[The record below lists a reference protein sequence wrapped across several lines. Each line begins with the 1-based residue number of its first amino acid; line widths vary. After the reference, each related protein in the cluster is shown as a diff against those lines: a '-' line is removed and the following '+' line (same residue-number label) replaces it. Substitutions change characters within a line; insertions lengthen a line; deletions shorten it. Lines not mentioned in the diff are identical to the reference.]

1 MKKMM
6 KKVFSVVLV
15 AALICSLAACSK
27 SSGTEKTEETNSVT
41 EQSNETKTTPEE
53 TTLKIYMFNQ
63 PENFD
68 KVLDK
73 FYEETKDTLNIKL
86 DFIFSDASTHREKIP
101 LMMSNQEDADLVFDA
116 FWMNLSMLQSQG
128 AYASLNEY
136 FNNDKYPGL
145 KAAFS
150 SDYLQQVTD
159 KDGNIFA
166 IPFTQAA
173 EDIPVIYLRKD
184 LREKYGMDPIS
195 SNEELMQYYDY
206 VMDDIASGNSDM
218 IAAIGVGGTRAFYYL
233 DLDFYQK
240 RAANVYT
247 IDSTCFGVGM
257 EMEAAVSEDGKTVL
271 GVGTLG
277 DPDEM
282 FADFPAPYNTNTRND
297 RVINSLT
304 KWGSY
309 AQADAQTE
317 TDAKTN
323 LFFTGK
329 VASVEGN
336 ISNYTDMEKA
346 IRDIGGEV
354 EVYVYTDIM
363 RNQEQVVTAPR
374 TAWNFL
380 CVPTQSKKKDQAMQF
395 INWLFERQDNHDL
408 FELGIEGED
417 WKAIGE
423 DAYESLT
430 PANKYSFPGYEMT
443 WNPNFIRTNDSL
455 PEEAKNIVKYQN
467 NPNTYIASAITG
479 FSFDANATPK
489 LKTAIA
495 TVQAVQSD
503 YQPILMLGLMKTPE
517 ATEQTLNEYHDKAVA
532 AGLDVIREAVK
543 TQLQEYLDRINQ

>member
-1 MKKMM
+1 MKNPI
-6 KKVFSVVLV
+6 KKL
-15 AALICSLAACSK
+15 LAATMTAAMALTMTACGA
-27 SSGTEKTEETNSVT
+27 SSSASTASAAGSTAAAK
-41 EQSNETKTTPEE
+41 PEE
-53 TTLKIYMFNQ
+53 TTLKVYMFNQ

-73 FYEETKDTLNIKL
+73 FYAETADTLNIKL

-116 FWMNLSMLQSQG
+116 YWMNLATLQGQG

-136 FNNDKYPGL
+136 FNNDEYAGL
-145 KAAFS
+145 KSAFS
-150 SDYLQQVTD
+150 DSYLKQVTD
-159 KDGNIFA
+159 EDGNIFA

-173 EDIPVIYLRKD
+173 EDIPVIYIRKD
-184 LREKYGMDPIS
+184 LREKYGMEPIT
-195 SNEELMQYYDY
+195 SNDQLQEYYDN
-206 VMDDIASGNSDM
+206 VMADIKAGTLDM
-218 IAAIGVGGTRAFYYL
+218 TAAIGVSGTRAFYYL
-233 DLDFYQK
+233 DLDIYDK
-240 RAANVYT
+240 RAENIYV

-257 EMEAAVSEDGKTVL
+257 EMEAAISDDGKTVL

-277 DPDEM
+277 DPDEA
-282 FADFPAPYNTNTRND
+282 FADFPAPYNTNTRNT
-297 RVINSLT
+297 RVVDSLT

-329 VASVEGN
+329 VASIEGN

-346 IRDIGGEV
+346 ITDIGGEL
-354 EVYVYTDIM
+354 ECYVYTDLM
-363 RNQEQVVTAPR
+363 RNEEQIVTRPQ

-380 CVPTQSKKKDQAMQF
+380 CVPIQSKKKDQAMQF
-395 INWLFERQDNHDL
+395 INWLFESQDNHDL

-417 WKAIGE
+417 WKAVGT

-443 WNPNFIRTNDSL
+443 WNPNFIRTNNSL
-455 PEEAKNIVKYQN
+455 PEEAKSIVMYQN
-467 NPNTYIASAITG
+467 DPATYLDCTISG
-479 FSFDANATPK
+479 FTFDANTTPE

-495 TVQAVQSD
+495 AVQSIQSE
-503 YQPILMLGLMKTPE
+503 YQPILMLGLKGNSDAAK
-517 ATEQTLNEYHDKAVA
+517 ATLDEYYTKAKA
-532 AGLDVIREAVK
+532 AGLDVIRDATK
-543 TQLQEYLDRINQ
+543 TQLQAFLDRTNS